1 MITVPQLE
9 PEGFDKG
16 RGPVGSPP
24 PGRLLTCPHCPVRVP
39 ARVPLSNPG
48 AHAQPARQR
57 PSARMAAVASREH
70 RTGAGLRGA
79 VETGEH
85 LRSFLANKIIGLAS
99 VPRPRS
105 LQQSWPSGSSGLSY

>member
-1 MITVPQLE
+1 MTTVPQVE

-57 PSARMAAVASREH
+57 SSARMAAVASQPM
-70 RTGAGLRGA
+70 TYLRPTSVSSVALA
-79 VETGEH
+79 VWKDT
-85 LRSFLANKIIGLAS
+85 
-99 VPRPRS
+99 
-105 LQQSWPSGSSGLSY
+105 LQV